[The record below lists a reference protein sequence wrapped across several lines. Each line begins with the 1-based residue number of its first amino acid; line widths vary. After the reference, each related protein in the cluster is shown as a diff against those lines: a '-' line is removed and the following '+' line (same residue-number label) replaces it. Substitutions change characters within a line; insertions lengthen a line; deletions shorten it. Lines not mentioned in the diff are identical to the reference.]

1 MGHKQHG
8 NPMMGLKWKTDLN
21 CFLIYSIAILSVS
34 TFECRRSSLAYG
46 TTCLNL
52 SKPLFIVFI
61 LVRSRLFAAILFYW
75 VRQKKIHKNVRIG
88 CSSSDSMFAEPGPVL
103 SYVLISVCDFLFVRL
118 FRHIRRT

>member
-1 MGHKQHG
+1 MNKFK
-8 NPMMGLKWKTDLN
+8 NAKGLKLN

-61 LVRSRLFAAILFYW
+61 LVRSRLFAAILFNW
-75 VRQKKIHKNVRIG
+75 VH
-88 CSSSDSMFAEPGPVL
+88 SSEL
-103 SYVLISVCDFLFVRL
+103 N
-118 FRHIRRT
+118 